1 MLALRCIVLEKHC
14 RHKYAAK
21 LLQKSLDLYTTNTW
35 IAAELVRELAAED
48 IGEFQ
53 VTFRM
58 SSDK

>member
-1 MLALRCIVLEKHC
+1 MQTA
-14 RHKYAAK
+14 
-21 LLQKSLDLYTTNTW
+21 NTW
-35 IAAELVRELAAED
+35 IAVGLVRELAAED

>member
-1 MLALRCIVLEKHC
+1 
-14 RHKYAAK
+14 
-21 LLQKSLDLYTTNTW
+21 LLQKSVDLYTTNTW
-35 IAAELVRELAAED
+35 IAAGLVRELAAED